1 MAKGGMDHQR
11 TVSFSDQHGRC
22 LTEVFEIERRK
33 RKRRETAEPRAPALL
48 IALSVLICGVIL
60 LSGLITA
67 VRRR

>member
-1 MAKGGMDHQR
+1 Q
-11 TVSFSDQHGRC
+11 C